1 MSKCE
6 SFDNTVT
13 QWRTTIGSNVMAL
26 MGASLPKPPLDF
38 SQRLSSC

>member
-1 MSKCE
+1 MSKFE
-6 SFDNTVT
+6 SFDSTVT
-13 QWRTTIGSNVMAL
+13 QWRTTIGSNV